1 MWELYLIS
9 RLGIIHGIAT
19 GFSILSILVAIGC
32 YAMIF
37 GYDWAGEPVLSDEGK
52 IKVKRFANKLLWVF
66 GFSLTFAVA
75 IPNTTDIYL
84 IYGVGSTIDYIQA
97 NPKAT
102 QLPDKCIDALNRWVD
117 SLNDKEENK

>member
-1 MWELYLIS
+1 MLELYLIS
-9 RLGIIHGIAT
+9 RLGIIHGIAV
-19 GFSILSILVAIGC
+19 GLSILSILVVIGC
-32 YAMIF
+32 YATVF
-37 GYDWAGEPVLSDEGK
+37 GYDWTLSDESK

-84 IYGVGSTIDYIQA
+84 IYGVGSTIDYIQS

-117 SLNDKEENK
+117 NFNKKEENN